1 MRRERRLVGDLRP
14 CQESPKSGF
23 AGRTTPRRFDHHG
36 SYTTKGH
43 QSGGGIVKTLA
54 IRLEDD
60 LHAQLSV
67 LAQLEEL
74 TVTDAIRQAIEQ
86 FIESKRHNPE
96 LTARADT
103 VLADIERD
111 AAARREAIA
120 TLFKPSGDAAPKES
134 SPAAAEDGGTTGDKN
149 PSRSSRT
156 RGGGP
161 ATS

>member
-1 MRRERRLVGDLRP
+1 M
-14 CQESPKSGF
+14 
-23 AGRTTPRRFDHHG
+23 
-36 SYTTKGH
+36 
-43 QSGGGIVKTLA
+43 KTLA

-74 TVTDAIRQAIEQ
+74 TITDAIRQAIDG

-96 LTARADT
+96 LTARADA

-120 TLFKPSGDAAPKES
+120 TLFKPSGDAAPKEGS
-134 SPAAAEDGGTTGDKN
+134 QAAAEGGETAGDKV
-149 PSRSSRT
+149 PGRSSRT

>member
-1 MRRERRLVGDLRP
+1 M
-14 CQESPKSGF
+14 
-23 AGRTTPRRFDHHG
+23 
-36 SYTTKGH
+36 
-43 QSGGGIVKTLA
+43 KTLA

-60 LHAQLSV
+60 QHAQLSV

-96 LTARADT
+96 LTARADA

-111 AAARREAIA
+111 ARARREAIA
-120 TLFKPSGDAAPKES
+120 TLFKPSGDAAPEES
-134 SPAAAEDGGTTGDKN
+134 SQAAAEGGDTAGNKTPG
-149 PSRSSRT
+149 RSNRT